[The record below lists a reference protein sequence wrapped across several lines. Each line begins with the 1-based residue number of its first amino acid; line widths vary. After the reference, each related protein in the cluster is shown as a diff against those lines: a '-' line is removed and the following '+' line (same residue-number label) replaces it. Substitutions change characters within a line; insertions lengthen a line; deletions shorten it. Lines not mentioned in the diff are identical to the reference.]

1 LCIRKV
7 TAYFQRYLSYTR
19 PLKPITKLNNI
30 NLENQDKKLRKRQ
43 LINAALIGFLAS
55 IFVIGTVA
63 SIYKKNALGMIPMLI
78 PLFLIYKIVRSSK
91 RQKNE

>member
-1 LCIRKV
+1 MQTETKSFLASALRI
-7 TAYFQRYLSYTR
+7 AQS
-19 PLKPITKLNNI
+19 LKPITKLNNI
-30 NLENQDKKLRKRQ
+30 NLENQEKKLRKKQ

-63 SIYKKNALGMIPMLI
+63 SIYKKNALGMLPMLI

-91 RQKNE
+91 KQKNE

>member
-1 LCIRKV
+1 M
-7 TAYFQRYLSYTR
+7 
-19 PLKPITKLNNI
+19 NNI
-30 NLENQDKKLRKRQ
+30 NLENQEKKLRKRQ
-43 LINAALIGFLAS
+43 LINAALVGFLAS

-63 SIYKKNALGMIPMLI
+63 SIYKKNALGMIPMSI